1 MNLIKYLREKKN
13 KNLFVKK
20 IFLLKH
26 ILLHFYKKTRLEVL
40 IYDFY
45 CQIFLKKHFINILP
59 NVSINE
65 KKIFNEN
72 NILIKEN
79 YLDNELLKS
88 VKYSFNENIINKN
101 LVTNDDLI
109 IKKPNFIK
117 NLYYKF
123 FLNTIVHEKFPLS
136 WLSET
141 SQIKNPLKNISGL
154 NELLKNYILPVA
166 NQLSESN
173 LECFRCTAF
182 RTKNK
187 NEKETY
193 NSQSHWHTDG
203 DPKSF
208 LKFML
213 YLNDVDDMNGPFTY
227 KKAHSDVEEV
237 KIKGSLGTTFFFR
250 SSKLVHKGSNTIS
263 NHRDAIIFLFIP
275 SKKNVIHQHD
285 AKPDYIRKF
294 IPFFPNTKKARFF

>member
-1 MNLIKYLREKKN
+1 MYFIEFLRKKKN
-13 KNLFVKK
+13 KNLFIKK
-20 IFLLKH
+20 IFQFKH
-26 ILLHFYKKTRLEVL
+26 FLSHVYKKNRLEIL
-40 IYDFY
+40 IHDFY
-45 CQIFLKKHFINILP
+45 CNNFLKKKFTNISP
-59 NVSINE
+59 IVSKDE
-65 KKIFNEN
+65 KKIFDEQ

-79 YLDNELLKS
+79 YLDNENLEL
-88 VKYSFNENIINKN
+88 VKKSFNENMQKGNI
-101 LVTNDDLI
+101 VTNDDLI

-123 FLNTIVHEKFPLS
+123 FLNTIVHEKFPLT
-136 WLSET
+136 WLNET

-154 NELLKNYILPVA
+154 NELLKNNILPVA

-173 LECFRCTAF
+173 LECFKCTAF

-203 DPKSF
+203 DPKCF

-227 KKAHSDVEEV
+227 KKVNSDQKEV
-237 KIKGSLGTTFFFR
+237 RVKGSLGTTIFFR
-250 SSKLVHKGSNTIS
+250 SAKLVHKGSNTIKR
-263 NHRDAIIFLFIP
+263 HRDAIIFVFSP
-275 SKKNVIHQHD
+275 SKKNIIPEYD
-285 AKPDYIRKF
+285 AKPDYARKF
-294 IPFFPNTKKARFF
+294 IPFFPITKKARFF